1 MDKLLDGKVVIV
13 TGGGRG
19 VGRGIALEAAR
30 QGAKVIVND
39 IGVGPGGEAEAA
51 VGPAQEVVAEIKA
64 AGGEAAASED
74 SVATWPSAQ
83 KIVQAALDHFGRID
97 GVVNNAGILRDTI
110 FHKLPPED
118 FDLVIDVNL
127 KGPFYVSRAA
137 APHFKDQASGAFVHM
152 TSSSALIGNF
162 GQANYIAAKSGVVGL
177 SKSICLDMQR
187 FNVSSNCIAP
197 FAWTRMVSTIPT
209 DTPEQRKRVEGLKK
223 MVPEKIAPFVVAL
236 LSDAGRKR
244 VNGQIFGVRNNEI
257 FFFSQNRP
265 VQIAHNSDGWTPH
278 TVIDRAFPMF
288 EPHLYPLVRSGDIFS
303 WEPC

>member
-1 MDKLLDGKVVIV
+1 MSDLLADKVIIV

-19 VGRGIALEAAR
+19 VGRGIALEAGRA
-30 QGAKVIVND
+30 GAAVIVND
-39 IGVGPGGEAEAA
+39 LGVGPGGEVDGSE
-51 VGPAQEVVAEIKA
+51 GPAQDVANEIIA
-64 AGGEAAASED
+64 AGGRAAASTD
-74 SVATWPSAQ
+74 TVSTWAGAQ
-83 KIVQAALDHFGRID
+83 KIVQAALDHFGRVD

-137 APHFKDQASGAFVHM
+137 APHFKEQASGSFVHM

-162 GQANYIAAKSGVVGL
+162 GQANYIAAKAAVVGL
-177 SKSICLDMQR
+177 SRSIALDMQR
-187 FNVSSNCIAP
+187 FNVTSNCIAP
-197 FAWTRMVSTIPT
+197 FAWTRMVNTIPT
-209 DTPEQRKRVEGLKK
+209 DTPEQKKRVEGLKK

-257 FFFSQNRP
+257 FFFSQHRP
-265 VQIAHNSDGWTPH
+265 THIAHNGDGWTPE
-278 TVIDRAFPMF
+278 TVIERAFPMF
-288 EPHLYPLVRSGDIFS
+288 EPHFFPLVRSGDVFS

>member
-1 MDKLLDGKVVIV
+1 MSDLLADKVIIV

-19 VGRGIALEAAR
+19 VGRGIALEAGRA
-30 QGAKVIVND
+30 GAAVIVND
-39 IGVGPGGEAEAA
+39 LGVGPGGEVDGSE
-51 VGPAQEVVAEIKA
+51 GPAQDVANEIIA
-64 AGGEAAASED
+64 AGGRAAASTD
-74 SVATWPSAQ
+74 TVSTWAGAQ
-83 KIVQAALDHFGRID
+83 KIVQAALDHFGRVD

-137 APHFKDQASGAFVHM
+137 APHFKEQASGSFVHM

-162 GQANYIAAKSGVVGL
+162 GQANYIAAKAAVVGL
-177 SKSICLDMQR
+177 SRSIALDMQR
-187 FNVSSNCIAP
+187 FNVTSNCIAP
-197 FAWTRMVSTIPT
+197 FAWTRMVNTIPT
-209 DTPEQRKRVEGLKK
+209 DTPEQKKRVEGLKK

-265 VQIAHNSDGWTPH
+265 THIAHNGDGWTPE
-278 TVIDRAFPMF
+278 TVIERAFAMF
-288 EPHLYPLVRSGDIFS
+288 EPHFFPLVRSGDVFS

>member
-1 MDKLLDGKVVIV
+1 MSSLLSDKVIIV

-19 VGRGIALEAAR
+19 VGRGIALEAAAA
-30 QGAKVIVND
+30 GAAVVVND
-39 IGVGPGGEAEAA
+39 LGVGPGGEVDGSE
-51 VGPAQEVVAEIKA
+51 GPAQDVVNEIIA
-64 AGGEAAASED
+64 AGGRGAASTD
-74 SVATWPSAQ
+74 TVSTWAGAQ
-83 KIVQAALDHFGRID
+83 KIVQTALDHFGRVD

-137 APHFKDQASGAFVHM
+137 APYFKEQASGSFVHM

-162 GQANYIAAKSGVVGL
+162 GQANYIAAKAAVVGL
-177 SKSICLDMQR
+177 SRSIALDMQR
-187 FNVSSNCIAP
+187 FNVTSNCIAP
-197 FAWTRMVSTIPT
+197 FAWTRMVNTIPT
-209 DTPEQRKRVEGLKK
+209 DTPEQKMRVEGLKK

-236 LSDAGRKR
+236 LSDAGRQR

-257 FFFSQNRP
+257 FFFSQHRP
-265 VQIAHNSDGWTPH
+265 THIAHNGDGWTPE
-278 TVIDRAFPMF
+278 TVIERAFPMF
-288 EPHLYPLVRSGDIFS
+288 EPHFFPLVRSGEVFS

>member
-1 MDKLLDGKVVIV
+1 MSDLLTGKVIIV

-19 VGRGIALEAAR
+19 VGRGIALEAGRA
-30 QGAKVIVND
+30 GASVIVND
-39 IGVGPGGEAEAA
+39 LGVGPGGEVDGSE
-51 VGPAQEVVAEIKA
+51 GPAQDVANEIIA
-64 AGGEAAASED
+64 AGGRAAASTD
-74 SVATWPSAQ
+74 TVSTWPGAQ
-83 KIVQAALDHFGRID
+83 KIIQSALDHFGRVD

-137 APHFKDQASGAFVHM
+137 APYFKEQASGSFVHM

-162 GQANYIAAKSGVVGL
+162 GQANYIAAKAAVVGL
-177 SKSICLDMQR
+177 SRSIALDMQR
-187 FNVSSNCIAP
+187 FNVTSNCIAP
-197 FAWTRMVSTIPT
+197 FAWTRMVNTIPT
-209 DTPEQRKRVEGLKK
+209 DTPEQQKRVEGLKK

-236 LSDAGRKR
+236 LSDSGRKR

-265 VQIAHNSDGWTPH
+265 THIAHNGDGWTTE
-278 TVIDRAFPMF
+278 TVIERAFPMF
-288 EPHLYPLVRSGDIFS
+288 EPHFFPLVRSGDVFS